1 MKTKGWGKP
10 YQKIKTHY
18 SRTECLLFFYQTV
31 VIPLNMALPKLLTI
45 TLILNL
51 VASTL
56 QSQFIQDDI
65 LAFPRYKIVLTRD
78 KVSNADINM
87 KDVEVKLSL
96 SFQCLY

>member
-1 MKTKGWGKP
+1 
-10 YQKIKTHY
+10 
-18 SRTECLLFFYQTV
+18 
-31 VIPLNMALPKLLTI
+31 MALSKLLTI

-78 KVSNADINM
+78 KVSNADITIKN
-87 KDVEVKLSL
+87 VEVVFSP
-96 SFQCLY
+96 CLYCRTNNHARFHLIKTVLS